1 MKSFVSE
8 KSGRVVTMH
17 LQKGERLVES
27 IRDEAGRLGI
37 ENAVLLCAIGSLR
50 KIVMHVIL
58 TTDDQAENQ
67 YMTIEEPI
75 ELGAM
80 QGLILNGEPHFHFAC
95 SAPGGKNYTGH
106 VEEGCEVQ
114 YLVELSFME
123 LTGLEVERRLDEYG
137 ICYITEKE
145 QERRA

>member
-17 LQKGERLVES
+17 LQKGERLVEC
-27 IRDEAGRLGI
+27 IRGEAERLGI

-58 TTDDQAENQ
+58 TTDDLAQNE
-67 YMTIEEPI
+67 YLTIEEPI

-80 QGLILNGEPHFHFAC
+80 QGLILNGEPHFHFTC
-95 SAPGGKNYTGH
+95 SAPGGKSYTGH

-123 LTGLEVERRLDEYG
+123 LTGIEVERKLDEYG
-137 ICYITEKE
+137 ICYIAEKE
-145 QERRA
+145 QKKRA

>member
-8 KSGRVVTMH
+8 KIGRVVTMH
-17 LQKGERLVES
+17 LQKGDLLVES
-27 IRDEAGRLGI
+27 IREEAKRLGI
-37 ENAVLLCAIGSLR
+37 DHAVLLCAIGSLR

-58 TTDDQAENQ
+58 TTEDLAQNQ
-67 YMTIEEPI
+67 YMAIEEPI

-80 QGLILNGEPHFHFAC
+80 QGLILNGEPHFHFTC
-95 SAPGGKNYTGH
+95 SAPEGRNYTGH

-123 LTGLEVERRLDEYG
+123 LKGIDVERRLDEYG
-137 ICYITEKE
+137 ICYIVEKE
-145 QERRA
+145 RLGQI